1 MRAELARAEER
12 LEFPVTDVEQ
22 EAPPDK
28 TKPRR
33 SDLDLDALAA
43 SQQSMTQAEQDHLVK
58 LRLTVTYYDD
68 ALHFVHMVEQGV
80 PILIQ
85 LLASTNKAEVLESM
99 EFFRVA
105 HEYKVRGAADG
116 VRAMVHLIWA
126 KDNALIMEDGSQI
139 KGVLSRLMEG

>member
-1 MRAELARAEER
+1 
-12 LEFPVTDVEQ
+12 
-22 EAPPDK
+22 
-28 TKPRR
+28 
-33 SDLDLDALAA
+33 
-43 SQQSMTQAEQDHLVK
+43 
-58 LRLTVTYYDD
+58 
-68 ALHFVHMVEQGV
+68 MVEQGV

-139 KGVLSRLMEG
+139 KGVRSRLMEV